1 MTKYK
6 LNGDGR
12 RSGSQVTL
20 TSYMVGEGYEND
32 GSHNVSF
39 NGPTSHEPERI
50 AVGNQQKCANGCSMK
65 NGTTVLDFP
74 EDRYL
79 QRRQVTSFIVKPTV
93 KEWIKDRIKKGC
105 RKKVLYKRIP
115 ILSWLPQY
123 NLEIAV
129 SDLVAGFTVGL
140 TVIPQAIAYASVAG
154 LPPQVGLYSSFMAC
168 FVYTI
173 FGSCK
178 DSPIGPTAISG
189 LLTRENNH
197 GMGIPGAVLLC
208 FLSGCFEFLMGV
220 LQLGF
225 LIDFISGPVSI
236 GFTSAAAIIIATTQV
251 KDVLGLSYPG
261 GKFLEV
267 WEQIFEHISETRLW
281 DALLGF
287 SCMVVLLI
295 LRKAKDFKIG
305 PEDEKERKPIHSA
318 LTKVVWLISTARN
331 IIVVIVSACLAYFF
345 RIHGQDP
352 FILTGFVKPGLP
364 NFAPPP
370 FSTQVGN
377 TTYSFLDM
385 ASSLGSA
392 VIVVPLLSILENIAL
407 AKVFSE
413 GKTIDATQEMLA
425 LGICNI
431 ANSFVSSMPVS
442 GALSR
447 GAVNNAS
454 GVKTTF
460 GGVYTGVVVIL
471 SLYLFT
477 PYFFYIPKA
486 SLAAVIIAAVVFM
499 VELQVVKPIWRT
511 KKTDLI
517 PAVATFLSCLFLRLE
532 IGIVIGIGINVIFL
546 LYATARPSVHV
557 EKVTGSSGSDGC
569 DYLVITPDRSLT
581 FPSVEYVRALVSKA
595 GVKQGS
601 SSIPVVID
609 ARHIQGADF
618 TAAKGIKSLI
628 EDFHKRNQP
637 ILFYNLKP
645 RVISIFQGVQ
655 PKDFVYCQ
663 TYAELNELLKQHT
676 PHSSSS
682 VRENGD
688 AIRK

>member
-6 LNGDGR
+6 LNSDGR

-20 TSYMVGEGYEND
+20 TSYMVGDSYETEGIQN
-32 GSHNVSF
+32 GSYNGVDSERKVSV
-39 NGPTSHEPERI
+39 T
-50 AVGNQQKCANGCSMK
+50 NQQNGGGPGKYGS
-65 NGTTVLDFP
+65 TVLDLP
-74 EDRYL
+74 EDKYPR
-79 QRRQVTSFIVKPTV
+79 QRHATSFIVKSSI
-93 KEWIKDRIKKGC
+93 KEWIKDKLKKGC
-105 RKKVLYKRIP
+105 KKKVLYKRIP
-115 ILSWLPQY
+115 VFAWLPHY
-123 NLEIAV
+123 NLEFAV
-129 SDLVAGFTVGL
+129 LDLVAGVTVGL

-154 LPPQVGLYSSFMAC
+154 MPPQVGLYSSFMAC

-178 DSPIGPTAISG
+178 DSAIGPTAISG

-197 GMGIPGAVLLC
+197 GMGIPGVVLLT
-208 FLSGCFEFLMGV
+208 FLSGCVEFFMGV

-251 KDVLGLSYPG
+251 KDMLGLSYPG
-261 GKFLEV
+261 GKFLQV
-267 WEQIFEHISETRLW
+267 WEQIFEHISETRPW
-281 DALLGF
+281 DAVLGF
-287 SCMVVLLI
+287 SCMALLLI

-305 PEDEKERKPIHSA
+305 PEDEKERKPIHDILS
-318 LTKVVWLISTARN
+318 KVVWLISTARN
-331 IIVVIVSACLAYFF
+331 IIVVIVSAFLAYYFQS
-345 RIHGQDP
+345 HAQHP

-364 NFAPPP
+364 TLSPPP
-370 FSTQVGN
+370 FTTQVGN
-377 TTYSFLDM
+377 RTYDFIDM
-385 ASSLGSA
+385 ASTLGPA

-425 LGICNI
+425 LGVCNI
-431 ANSFVSSMPVS
+431 ASSFVSSMPVS

-460 GGVYTGVVVIL
+460 GGVYTGIVVIL

-477 PYFFYIPKA
+477 PYFAYIPKA

-499 VELQVVKPIWRT
+499 VELHVFKPIWRT

-517 PAVATFLSCLFLRLE
+517 PALATFLSCLFLRLE
-532 IGIVIGIGINVIFL
+532 IGIVIGIGINLIFL
-546 LYATARPSVHV
+546 LYASARPTVQV
-557 EKVTGSSGSDGC
+557 EKVTSTYGCAGC
-569 DYLVITPDRSLT
+569 DYLLITPDRSLT
-581 FPSVEYVRALVSKA
+581 FPSVEYVKALVSKA
-595 GVKQGS
+595 GVKQGC

-609 ARHIQGADF
+609 AKHIQGADF

-645 RVISIFQGVQ
+645 SVINIFQGVQ

-663 TYAELNELLKQHT
+663 TYAELNELLKQYSD
-676 PHSSSS
+676 PNS
-682 VRENGD
+682 VRHNNGD
-688 AIRK
+688 NNTVTRK